1 MMVPHSLRMISYLHP
16 SIDVYHFFQDTD
28 DADFC
33 QEIFP
38 YWFLYLVQSL
48 SHVWLFVD
56 HLAPLSMEFSRQK
69 YWSRLP
75 FPSSGDLLDRGSNP
89 HLLCLLHWQVDSLP
103 WTRPGY
109 FVTNQKLCTSFKGKE
124 RGCKIELKDRSFHFC
139 SKKYVLEYY
148 LSYILNFSFY
158 KI

>member
-1 MMVPHSLRMISYLHP
+1 MTSPDSQMDIGRQIEKDIEELTQSQSLWFLGYVHVLGLVQLFATPKTVPH
-16 SIDVYHFFQDTD
+16 QT
-28 DADFC
+28 
-33 QEIFP
+33 
-38 YWFLYLVQSL
+38 
-48 SHVWLFVD
+48 
-56 HLAPLSMEFSRQK
+56 PLSMEFSRQK

-109 FVTNQKLCTSFKGKE
+109 FVTNQKLCTSFRGKE

>member
-1 MMVPHSLRMISYLHP
+1 MDIGRQIEKDIEELTQSQSLWFLGYVHVLGLVQLFATPKTVPH
-16 SIDVYHFFQDTD
+16 QT
-28 DADFC
+28 
-33 QEIFP
+33 
-38 YWFLYLVQSL
+38 
-48 SHVWLFVD
+48 
-56 HLAPLSMEFSRQK
+56 PLSMEFSRQK

-109 FVTNQKLCTSFKGKE
+109 FVTNQKLCTSFRGKE